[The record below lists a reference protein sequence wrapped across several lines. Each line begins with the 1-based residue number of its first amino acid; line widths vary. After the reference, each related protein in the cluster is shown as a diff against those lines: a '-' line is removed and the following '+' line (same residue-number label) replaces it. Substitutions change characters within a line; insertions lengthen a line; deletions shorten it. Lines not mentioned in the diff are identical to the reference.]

1 MLFPPF
7 KSPKGRKNPSDKYSY
22 HWDFNTK
29 IAAYNTQIATDAL

>member
-7 KSPKGRKNPSDKYSY
+7 KSSKSRKNPSDKYSY

-29 IAAYNTQIATDAL
+29 IAVYYTLIATDAL